1 MRANKSTNI
10 PILMYHQ
17 VSSVP
22 HPNFLDFTVTTQ
34 AFSHQMRLLKFLGFQ
49 AVSLARLLACKE
61 ERGTMPAKPVI
72 ITFDD
77 ALFDAIENAVPIL
90 ERMGFP
96 AVFYVTT
103 EYVGKKSSWMVPE
116 VEVEFPVASWE
127 KIKALDIRNFE
138 IGAHTI
144 SHPRL
149 SKISEK
155 DCYEELH
162 GSRQK
167 LEEILEHEVKHLA
180 YPFGDY
186 NERVKMIARE
196 TGYDTA
202 CTTEK
207 GTVTT
212 TNDMFALPRWNM
224 GMDETIL
231 SFLSKISSERSPI
244 GILTRNLQL
253 ILRKLPRPIKK
264 IIKGVAR

>member
-1 MRANKSTNI
+1 MKILKSLHYTPITFSRLVDYKAGTANLPRK
-10 PILMYHQ
+10 PI
-17 VSSVP
+17 
-22 HPNFLDFTVTTQ
+22 
-34 AFSHQMRLLKFLGFQ
+34 
-49 AVSLARLLACKE
+49 
-61 ERGTMPAKPVI
+61 I

-77 ALFDAIENAVPIL
+77 AMQDVMDNAVSIL
-90 ERMGFP
+90 RNSGFT
-96 AVFYVTT
+96 AVFYIPTN
-103 EYVGKKSSWMVPE
+103 YVGRKSSWMVPE
-116 VEVEFPVASWE
+116 VGVEFPVADWTAIRS
-127 KIKALDIRNFE
+127 LDTMGFE
-138 IGAHTI
+138 VGAHTM

-155 DCYEELH
+155 NCYEELH

-167 LEEILEHEVKHLA
+167 LEKILEHEVKHLA

-212 TNDMFALPRWNM
+212 INDMFALPRWNM
-224 GMDETIL
+224 GMDETVL
-231 SFLSKISSERSPI
+231 SFLSKISSGRSPI